1 MSQYYRQQR
10 LATRV
15 EAAEIAAVNRQL
27 QQEVKQLAADGA
39 LAHWRAEA
47 ESLGAL
53 EVPFERSGAGREDEA
68 GELRFHCPK
77 AQWKAL
83 KQASGIRRVNDFLA
97 LLVLWGILMSA
108 AAIRKRSTSAIRC
121 R

>member
-68 GELRFHCPK
+68 GELRPLSQS
-77 AQWKAL
+77 AMESAETGL
-83 KQASGIRRVNDFLA
+83 GDSASE
-97 LLVLWGILMSA
+97 
-108 AAIRKRSTSAIRC
+108 
-121 R
+121 